1 LPQKSFY
8 FKYRK
13 PVKEIDEL
21 SKKCVMKFYNITKR
35 ECDMYVDILSEKQIK
50 DIVGIY
56 NKEQLK
62 DIDKEKL

>member
-1 LPQKSFY
+1 
-8 FKYRK
+8 
-13 PVKEIDEL
+13 
-21 SKKCVMKFYNITKR
+21 MKFYNITKR